1 MYRHGILEMQV
12 CEKMGH
18 KLSANTTTSL
28 TSESC
33 RKSNAQ
39 NLAAS
44 LVFCCFAKNPAD
56 LNFTP
61 PLSVFTFFSWKRRL
75 ELREMSRGFVK
86 WECFPTQ
93 QYQLPKGSNIFLF
106 FSVKKNGLVNKDLCK
121 LTKLFLA
128 LQSLAF
134 SGLDILTAKALA
146 ACTIGATP
154 RKSGKDAHHE
164 ILQNTEKFVKST
176 HNFGVV

>member
-12 CEKMGH
+12 CEKMGR
-18 KLSANTTTSL
+18 KVSANTTTSL

-61 PLSVFTFFSWKRRL
+61 PLSVFF
-75 ELREMSRGFVK
+75 
-86 WECFPTQ
+86 
-93 QYQLPKGSNIFLF
+93 FLF
-106 FSVKKNGLVNKDLCK
+106 FREKTTRVTRNVSRFFEVRVFSNTTISITKRLKYFPFFREKEWPCKHKTYANSPNYSWLSSHWPFLDL
-121 LTKLFLA
+121 TY
-128 LQSLAF
+128 
-134 SGLDILTAKALA
+134 
-146 ACTIGATP
+146 
-154 RKSGKDAHHE
+154 
-164 ILQNTEKFVKST
+164 
-176 HNFGVV
+176 

>member
-61 PLSVFTFFSWKRRL
+61 PLNVFFYFFFLKRRL

-86 WECFPTQ
+86 
-93 QYQLPKGSNIFLF
+93 
-106 FSVKKNGLVNKDLCK
+106 
-121 LTKLFLA
+121 
-128 LQSLAF
+128 
-134 SGLDILTAKALA
+134 
-146 ACTIGATP
+146 
-154 RKSGKDAHHE
+154 
-164 ILQNTEKFVKST
+164 
-176 HNFGVV
+176 